1 MSTVCVSCNNFFFK
15 KLKFWHRERGCFFF
29 FWNVLTCFSRLV
41 STVCVFQDWLVTAV
55 CVFQDWCL
63 CFVSTVCVTLLSK
76 LLIID
81 SLSHPFLFLFFLRR
95 LVSTLLLMLREIASN
110 CFFFLGHSIF
120 LQRMPLFR
128 LTAPPWPKEV
138 CDLFFFLGFS

>member
-1 MSTVCVSCNNFFFK
+1 M
-15 KLKFWHRERGCFFF
+15 
-29 FWNVLTCFSRLV
+29 LTCFSRLV
-41 STVCVFQDWLVTAV
+41 STVCVFQDWLVTAVCVFQDWLVSAV

-81 SLSHPFLFLFFLRR
+81 SLSHPMLFLFFLRR

-110 CFFFLGHSIF
+110 CFFFPWQEIASNCF
-120 LQRMPLFR
+120 FFPWPLNF
-128 LTAPPWPKEV
+128 LTAHAPLPSDGPPLAQGGMRPI
-138 CDLFFFLGFS
+138 CFLGV